1 MTISTKLKPLAVS
14 YAIVAA
20 VGCGSK
26 GTISPKV
33 PSQQHAVKKIN
44 TGLGSPGDEEDPT
57 TTVAKTDE
65 RLSASTAPTGV
76 PPKPQDATSYPQLT
90 YKAPP
95 CPTTYRLRRDP
106 STDPKA
112 DYFIKYDFKI
122 KPLVAFW
129 RPLFLW
135 DTRLVRDTLGQ
146 IGSHY
151 TPKIVS
157 YLKFW
162 RHLSPPFSLRRNRLS
177 PIKTLRYIVGTDY
190 DGQVQFDKENKFRI
204 SGIKQ
209 DKISLVDQRIAHML
223 LVILDAML
231 RHSPENEHL
240 IKLKEGE
247 KKAVFHIERAIESEG
262 MVKVIVEALNEEIK
276 KPRGDDPEDKATSL
290 IGTPYDGGK
299 VQEIPGINRKLERK
313 GEPYKIE
320 DFIGKLT
327 KEEEKKYSQVIGKA
341 SFVRYTRSST
351 QGP

>member
-1 MTISTKLKPLAVS
+1 MTISTKLKPLVVS

-33 PSQQHAVKKIN
+33 PSQQRAVNKIN
-44 TGLGSPGDEEDPT
+44 TGLQKPT
-57 TTVAKTDE
+57 SEINPTKDSEAYVKP
-65 RLSASTAPTGV
+65 SASTAPTGV
-76 PPKPQDATSYPQLT
+76 PQKSQDATSYSGLADKAPSGLTT
-90 YKAPP
+90 YK
-95 CPTTYRLRRDP
+95 LRRDP

-112 DYFIKYDFKI
+112 DYFIKHDFKI
-122 KPLVAFW
+122 EQLVAIW
-129 RPLFLW
+129 KHLFLW
-135 DTRLVRDTLGQ
+135 DTRIVRDTLGQ

-151 TPKIVS
+151 TPKRVS
-157 YLKFW
+157 ILQFW
-162 RHLSPPFSLRRNRLS
+162 RHLRSPFLLRRNRLS

-190 DGQVQFDKENKFRI
+190 DGHVRFDKKNEYRI

-240 IKLKEGE
+240 IKLIEG
-247 KKAVFHIERAIESEG
+247 KQGPACHIERALESEG
-262 MVKVIVEALNEEIK
+262 MVEVIVEALNKEME
-276 KPRGDDPEDKATSL
+276 KPRGDDPEDKDTSL

-299 VQEIPGINRKLERK
+299 VQEIPGINRKPERRGK
-313 GEPYKIE
+313 PYKIE

-327 KEEEKKYSQVIGKA
+327 KKEEHEYSATSRGK
-341 SFVRYTRSST
+341 S
-351 QGP
+351 

>member
-1 MTISTKLKPLAVS
+1 MTISAKLKPLAVS

-44 TGLGSPGDEEDPT
+44 TDLDTTPGDQVDPT

-95 CPTTYRLRRDP
+95 CLTTYRLRRDP

-112 DYFIKYDFKI
+112 DYFIKHDFKI
-122 KPLVAFW
+122 KPLVAIW
-129 RPLFLW
+129 KHLFLW
-135 DTRLVRDTLGQ
+135 DTRIERDTLGQ

-151 TPKIVS
+151 TPKRVS
-157 YLKFW
+157 YLQFW
-162 RHLSPPFSLRRNRLS
+162 RHLRPPFLLRRNRLS
-177 PIKTLRYIVGTDY
+177 PIKTLQYIVGTDY
-190 DGQVQFDKENKFRI
+190 DGQVQFDKKNKYRI

-209 DKISLVDQRIAHML
+209 DKISIVNQRMAHGVLVMTN
-223 LVILDAML
+223 AML

-240 IKLKEGE
+240 IKLIEG
-247 KKAVFHIERAIESEG
+247 KQGPACHIERALESEG
-262 MVKVIVEALNEEIK
+262 MVKVIVEALNKEME

-290 IGTPYDGGK
+290 IGTPYDGGE
-299 VQEIPGINRKLERK
+299 VQEIPGINRKPGRK

-320 DFIGKLT
+320 DLIGKLT
-327 KEEEKKYSQVIGKA
+327 KEEEQEYSATSRGK
-341 SFVRYTRSST
+341 S
-351 QGP
+351 